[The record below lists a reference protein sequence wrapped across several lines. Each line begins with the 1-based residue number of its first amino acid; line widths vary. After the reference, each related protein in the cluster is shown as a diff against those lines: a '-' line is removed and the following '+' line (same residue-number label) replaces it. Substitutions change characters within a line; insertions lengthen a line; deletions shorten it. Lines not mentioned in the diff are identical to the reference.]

1 MKKIYIDKE
10 KKYFVLAGSFI
21 QNYEYL
27 KNHKDNFFTLNL
39 TSEYPEFISDYHL
52 PINDFSIPKNFD
64 RLDNGIKLIID
75 NLLENNNKIIDNT
88 QGNNFNN
95 KIIAFGCLGGIGR
108 TGLLLGLLYN
118 IFDYCEDEELIK
130 TVRENL
136 HPQALETPEQINF
149 VLSYNTTPLKDYLKD
164 KLNEIEIKNA
174 STEEDFQKI
183 AIKIIDKQ
191 KFVGPVDYNFLNI
204 INKYKKND
212 LLNYLINNNIITNF
226 NNNENNYKI

>member
-10 KKYFVLAGSFI
+10 QKYFVLAGSFI
-21 QNYEYL
+21 KNYEYL
-27 KNHKDNFFTLNL
+27 KNNKNNFFTLNL
-39 TSEYPEFISDYHL
+39 TAEYPEFISDYHL

-64 RLDNGIKLIID
+64 NLNNGIKLIID
-75 NLLENNNKIIDNT
+75 NLLEN
-88 QGNNFNN
+88 NN

-130 TVRENL
+130 TVRKNL

-149 VLSYNTTPLKDYLKD
+149 VLSYNTTPLKDYLND
-164 KLNEIEIKNA
+164 KLNEFEIKNA
-174 STEEDFQKI
+174 STEEEFQKI